1 MLNFFLADLISRIH
15 VASCKFMYSV
25 NVLYS
30 ISNLRILIV
39 LNYEGFIEGFRVLK
53 DIIIVFLKYNYLNNC
68 MLFKNTK
75 LISTPGRR
83 VYLNLIKLNKT
94 YSYRNF
100 SGVFLLSSNRG
111 IITSTD
117 ALLKLRSSGE
127 IFLKLTI

>member
-39 LNYEGFIEGFRVLK
+39 LNYEGFIEGFRVFK
-53 DIIIVFLKYNYLNNC
+53 DIIIVYLKYNYLNNC

-83 VYLNLIKLNKT
+83 IYWNLIKLNKF
-94 YSYRNF
+94 YAYRNF
-100 SGVFLLSSNRG
+100 SGFFLISTNKGL
-111 IITSTD
+111 ITSTD
-117 ALLKLRSSGE
+117 SLLKLRSSGE
-127 IFLKLTI
+127 VIIKLTI

>member
-30 ISNLRILIV
+30 ISNLRILIS

-53 DIIIVFLKYNYLNNC
+53 DCIVVYLKYNYLNNC

-75 LISTPGRR
+75 IVSTPGRR
-83 VYLNLIKLNKT
+83 IYWNLIKLNKF

-100 SGVFLLSSNRG
+100 SGIFLLSTNKG

-117 ALLKLRSSGE
+117 ALLKLRVSGE
-127 IFLKLTI
+127 ILLKLTV

>member
-39 LNYEGFIEGFRVLK
+39 LNYEGFIEGFRVFK
-53 DIIIVFLKYNYLNNC
+53 DIIIVYLKYNYLNNC

-83 VYLNLIKLNKT
+83 VY
-94 YSYRNF
+94 
-100 SGVFLLSSNRG
+100 
-111 IITSTD
+111 
-117 ALLKLRSSGE
+117 
-127 IFLKLTI
+127 

>member
-30 ISNLRILIV
+30 ISNLRVLIV
-39 LNYEGFIEGFRVLK
+39 LNYEGFIEGFRVFK
-53 DIIIVFLKYNYLNNC
+53 DIIIVYLKYNYLNNC

-83 VYLNLIKLNKT
+83 VY
-94 YSYRNF
+94 
-100 SGVFLLSSNRG
+100 
-111 IITSTD
+111 
-117 ALLKLRSSGE
+117 
-127 IFLKLTI
+127 